1 MTEEKKEGRSTGMK
15 CSLNIEPS
23 LALGSTPEEEWPER
37 LETAAAEVLAE
48 FSGGRAPAPAPAS
61 IEESCGEIAATVGL
75 AGSAWGALSVCC
87 SPAVARRLAC
97 RMLGLPAASQEQ
109 ISLALGEIACR
120 VARRIRARYI
130 RPAEECLLSPPSI
143 VTANEVEEEWWGK
156 RDSHLGA
163 VGFEGCPVWVRLSLE
178 L

>member
-1 MTEEKKEGRSTGMK
+1 MK

-23 LALGSTPEEEWPER
+23 LALGGTTEEEWPER

-48 FSGGRAPAPAPAS
+48 FSGGPAPANN
-61 IEESCGEIAATVGL
+61 EESCGEVGATVGL
-75 AGSAWGALSVCC
+75 AGSAWGTLSVSC

-97 RMLGLPAASQEQ
+97 RMLGLPRPSEEQ
-109 ISLALGEIACR
+109 ISFALGEIACR

-143 VTANEVEEEWWGK
+143 VTANEGEDEWWGN
-156 RDSHLGA
+156 RESHLGA
-163 VGFEGCPVWVRLSLE
+163 VGFEGFPVWVRFSLE